1 MNRFAFVAVVIMS
14 LLAVVPAFCS
24 DYYVQNPAPAFH
36 STTLQEGAP
45 LQVAAAAFPG
55 NVSFRLTEVP
65 SMNTYMVA
73 FAGKPGQAASHEG
86 LDYVHTNQNVPHVPV
101 IAAAAGT
108 VAYVRT
114 GCPQSAM
121 FGKNKSLREAGAGWG
136 NHVVL
141 YHGNGIYTRYAHLA
155 PGSIKAKVGDKM
167 APGDVVG
174 EMGNTGRSETRH
186 LHFELGYKKTYFVA
200 NKPSQ
205 SFDLVLDPA
214 KFMPVKTPTT
224 FIAEPISN
232 VRSGPAT
239 SFEIVSKVNSGA
251 KFKVLEVKGEWYK
264 VTLRDEK
271 LTGWTH
277 KSNVR

>member
-1 MNRFAFVAVVIMS
+1 MNRFAFVALVIMS

-36 STTLQEGAP
+36 STTLQESAP
-45 LQVAAAAFPG
+45 VQVAAAAFPG
-55 NVSFRLTEVP
+55 NLSFRFTEVP
-65 SMNTYMVA
+65 SINTYMVA
-73 FAGKPGQAASHEG
+73 FAGKPGQAAVHEG

-114 GCPQSAM
+114 GCPQSTM

-224 FIAEPISN
+224 FISEPISN

-239 SFEIVSKVNSGA
+239 SFEVVAKVKSGA

-264 VTLRDEK
+264 VTLIDEE